1 VAPSAPDTAPAATS
15 SSWLDSPKNLGLGLG
30 VVGAFSVGV
39 GSVFGILSASTWSK
53 VNGACGAG
61 GPGQCV
67 TKDPTSVTSDHN
79 TAQTEAAVS
88 TVAFIAGGVL
98 IAAGVAVFL
107 GAAHPGSGEPA
118 VALTPTVGPGQGGL
132 ALRGAF

>member
-1 VAPSAPDTAPAATS
+1 V
-15 SSWLDSPKNLGLGLG
+15 G
-30 VVGAFSVGV
+30 VFSVGV
-39 GSVFGILSASTWSK
+39 GSVFGILSVSTWSK
-53 VNGACGAG
+53 VNGACGTG

-67 TKDPTSVTSDHN
+67 TKDPASVTSDHN

-98 IAAGVAVFL
+98 VAAGVAVFL
-107 GAAHPGSGEPA
+107 SAAHPGSGEPA
-118 VALTPTVGPGQGGL
+118 VALAPTVGPGLGGL